1 VLPLVTHVEYAP
13 PALLRLEKDALL
25 TLEKMDGTDRQTD
38 GWTPD
43 LYVTLTVRRSQRNKF
58 SRGRAVAVIKPAI
71 PATNAT

>member
-1 VLPLVTHVEYAP
+1 
-13 PALLRLEKDALL
+13 
-25 TLEKMDGTDRQTD
+25 MDGTDRQTD